1 MTVIC
6 IYPLPQFFHLFYQQR
21 QKYIYLLPRFLRTQN
36 DKGKKYKILFQTFVG
51 RWIVRHDKNWP
62 ARIRT
67 AGLTVRLETIRR
79 QVKVNTPGSLTNSR
93 SKRSRASQASVSV
106 GCDII
111 SGSTLSRLP
120 YLCHFICFAVSSDR
134 YNHLSIGVIDM

>member
-1 MTVIC
+1 
-6 IYPLPQFFHLFYQQR
+6 
-21 QKYIYLLPRFLRTQN
+21 
-36 DKGKKYKILFQTFVG
+36 
-51 RWIVRHDKNWP
+51 VRHDKNWP

-111 SGSTLSRLP
+111 SGSTLSSLP